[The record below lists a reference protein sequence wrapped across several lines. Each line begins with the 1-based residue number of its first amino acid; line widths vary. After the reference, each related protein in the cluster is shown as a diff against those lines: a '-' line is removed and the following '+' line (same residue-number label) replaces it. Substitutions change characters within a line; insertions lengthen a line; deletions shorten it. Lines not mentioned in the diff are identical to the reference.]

1 MAKQASLTQS
11 MSELHTWAGLVLGW
25 VLFAIF
31 LTGTLAVFDK
41 ELNWWMQPELRVTGQ
56 SQAEAVQ
63 VVEVL

>member
-1 MAKQASLTQS
+1 MAKQPSLTQS

-41 ELNWWMQPELRVTGQ
+41 LELTPQQLKRICVGT
-56 SQAEAVQ
+56 AEA
-63 VVEVL
+63 LMNMSFR